1 MKTTNDETKNLWL
14 AVIAGGQ
21 GTRLFPMS
29 HEKCPKQFCNLDP
42 DNTFIQAT
50 VRRFLAIGVKPKHI
64 VVVTTNP
71 TQTALACEQLSPLGV
86 ISPNIYEISP
96 KYGYAVAMI
105 KAAQLIHEHDEE
117 AVVINTPADQ
127 FIQLDDDFTDTMKLA
142 THSAYAGCPTVVGVE
157 INDLVTFMGCG
168 HALYDPDE
176 KDFCKTVKG
185 FVEKPDKETATKMMR
200 EGNSACN
207 TGINVWRATD
217 VLRVAD
223 CYDIEHD
230 TLGTDDLMS
239 MLGELKLAIGTFKWY
254 DCGTLK
260 SLHQISNKT
269 PNHMNA
275 TLGRGFVDRGTTC
288 RRSLFYCPEGINL
301 WATNVEDTAVV
312 VNVIDDKIVVAIVKL
327 EESQLVRELAQK
339 FKEILMYD
347 HSIGGRNNLVAHTNC
362 SDQILVGFI
371 GVTGY
376 IVTPL
381 KRPNGEIDIIV
392 SRSLPEK
399 IEI

>member
-127 FIQLDDDFTDTMKLA
+127 FIQLDD
-142 THSAYAGCPTVVGVE
+142 G
-157 INDLVTFMGCG
+157 
-168 HALYDPDE
+168 
-176 KDFCKTVKG
+176 
-185 FVEKPDKETATKMMR
+185 
-200 EGNSACN
+200 
-207 TGINVWRATD
+207 WR
-217 VLRVAD
+217 
-223 CYDIEHD
+223 
-230 TLGTDDLMS
+230 
-239 MLGELKLAIGTFKWY
+239 
-254 DCGTLK
+254 
-260 SLHQISNKT
+260 
-269 PNHMNA
+269 
-275 TLGRGFVDRGTTC
+275 
-288 RRSLFYCPEGINL
+288 
-301 WATNVEDTAVV
+301 
-312 VNVIDDKIVVAIVKL
+312 
-327 EESQLVRELAQK
+327 
-339 FKEILMYD
+339 
-347 HSIGGRNNLVAHTNC
+347 
-362 SDQILVGFI
+362 
-371 GVTGY
+371 
-376 IVTPL
+376 
-381 KRPNGEIDIIV
+381 
-392 SRSLPEK
+392 
-399 IEI
+399 